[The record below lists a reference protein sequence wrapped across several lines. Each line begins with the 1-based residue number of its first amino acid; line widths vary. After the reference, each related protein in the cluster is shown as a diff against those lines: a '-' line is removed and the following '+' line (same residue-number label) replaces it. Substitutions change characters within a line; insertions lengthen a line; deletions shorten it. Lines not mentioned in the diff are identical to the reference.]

1 MKFRTS
7 LAVVA
12 LVVTPFSLSLRAQG
26 RGDRWVGTWSTA
38 AVGRPQV
45 PPMPIPGPPPF
56 MANSCPAPAPVA
68 SPPAGQAFAP
78 LPFTQFTNQTLRQ
91 IVHASVGGSKARVVV
106 SNVYG
111 TMPLTIGAGHIALRD
126 ARGAIKAGSGGPL
139 TFGGRPT
146 VTIPANAVVYSDAV
160 TLSVPAMSDL
170 AVDLYLPGT
179 TNVAPPL
186 TMHTAAFQT
195 NYISETGNH
204 AGSPSM
210 PDVGTMQNW
219 FLLSRV
225 EVAVPEASGVVV
237 AFGDSITD
245 GTRSTPDTN
254 SRWPDVFARRL
265 YAQSPPVRMGV
276 VNAGIA
282 GNRVLGEGAYNAGI
296 NALAR
301 FDLDALDQ
309 PGVTHV
315 IVMEG
320 INDIG
325 TARQNATPTAE
336 DIIAAHKQLI
346 ERAHAR
352 GVTIIGATLT
362 PFWGAAYYT
371 EEGEK
376 KRQALNEWI
385 RNGKAYDGVIDF
397 DTATRD
403 PGDPKKL
410 NPAFDSCDHLH
421 PNDAGY
427 RAMAESIDLALFKP
441 AAERPGAGRTR

>member
-1 MKFRTS
+1 MKFRIAV
-7 LAVVA
+7 AVVA
-12 LVVTPFSLSLRAQG
+12 LLVPPLSLSPRAQG
-26 RGDRWVGTWSTA
+26 RDRWMGTWATA
-38 AVGRPQV
+38 AVGRPQA
-45 PPMPIPGPPPF
+45 PPMPGPGPPPF
-56 MANSCPAPAPVA
+56 MANQCPAPAPVA
-68 SPPAGQAFAP
+68 PPPAGQTFAP
-78 LPFTQFTNQTLRQ
+78 LPFVQFTNQTLRQ
-91 IVHASVGGSKARVVV
+91 IVHVSIGGSKARVVV

-111 TMPLTIGAGHIALRD
+111 TTPLTIGAGHIGLRET
-126 ARGAIKAGSGGPL
+126 RGTIRTGSGGPL
-139 TFGGRPT
+139 TFSGRPT
-146 VTIPANAVVYSDAV
+146 VTIPANAIVYSDAV
-160 TLSVPAMSDL
+160 TMNVPSLSDL
-170 AVDLYLPGT
+170 AVDLYLPGS
-179 TNVAPPL
+179 TNVAAPL

-195 NYISETGNH
+195 SYVSETGNH
-204 AGSPSM
+204 VGSPSM
-210 PDVGTMQNW
+210 PDVVTTQSW
-219 FLLSRV
+219 YLLSRV
-225 EVAVPEASGVVV
+225 EVAAPDATGLVV

-265 YAQSPPVRMGV
+265 YAQSPPLRLGV
-276 VNAGIA
+276 TNAGIA
-282 GNRVLGEGAYNAGI
+282 GNRVLNEGAFNAGI

-301 FDLDALDQ
+301 FDVDVLDQ

-325 TARQNATPTAE
+325 NARQNSTPTAE
-336 DIIAAHKQLI
+336 DIIAAHRQLI

-352 GVTIIGATLT
+352 GVAIIGATLT

-371 EEGEK
+371 DAGEA

-397 DTATRD
+397 DKAARD

-427 RAMAESIDLALFKP
+427 RAMAESIDLSLFATP
-441 AAERPGAGRTR
+441 AERPSNGRTR